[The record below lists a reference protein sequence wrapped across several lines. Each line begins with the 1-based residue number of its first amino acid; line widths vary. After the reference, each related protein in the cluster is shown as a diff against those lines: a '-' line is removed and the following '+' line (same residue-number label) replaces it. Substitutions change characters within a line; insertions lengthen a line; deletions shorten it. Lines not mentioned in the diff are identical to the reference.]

1 MEFEKKKVTV
11 IMGIYNCQDTLE
23 EAIDSLIAQTYV
35 DWNLIMCDDG
45 SKDDTVIVAKKIAE
59 KLPRRVL
66 ILQNKQ
72 NKGLNYTLNRCLKHV
87 NGEYTARMDADDI
100 SLPERFQ
107 KEVEFLD
114 THKEYD
120 FVSTPMI
127 LYDESGD
134 WGCDWGKERPDK
146 MDLMKSRPF
155 CHAACMIRTNAFLDV
170 KGYTVD
176 KRLLRVEDLHLW
188 MKLYAQNHYGYNI
201 QEPLYKMRDD
211 RNAYSR
217 RKFKYRINESYIK
230 ILTIKTFHFSWRYI
244 VYALRPIIV
253 GLLPAF
259 LYDKLHKWS
268 LKKEKTL

>member
-45 SKDDTVIVAKKIAE
+45 SKDDTVTVAKKIAE
-59 KLPRRVL
+59 KLPGRVL

-114 THKEYD
+114 TNKEYD

-127 LYDESGD
+127 LYDEHGD

-188 MKLYAQNHYGYNI
+188 MKLYAKNHYGYNI

-253 GLLPAF
+253 GLLPNF

-268 LKKEKTL
+268 LKREEM

>member
-45 SKDDTVIVAKKIAE
+45 SKDDTVTVAKKIAE
-59 KLPRRVL
+59 KLPGRVL

-87 NGEYTARMDADDI
+87 NGEYTARMDADDV

-107 KEVEFLD
+107 KEVGFLD

-127 LYDESGD
+127 LYD
-134 WGCDWGKERPDK
+134 
-146 MDLMKSRPF
+146 
-155 CHAACMIRTNAFLDV
+155 
-170 KGYTVD
+170 
-176 KRLLRVEDLHLW
+176 
-188 MKLYAQNHYGYNI
+188 
-201 QEPLYKMRDD
+201 
-211 RNAYSR
+211 
-217 RKFKYRINESYIK
+217 
-230 ILTIKTFHFSWRYI
+230 
-244 VYALRPIIV
+244 
-253 GLLPAF
+253 
-259 LYDKLHKWS
+259 
-268 LKKEKTL
+268 

>member
-1 MEFEKKKVTV
+1 M
-11 IMGIYNCQDTLE
+11 
-23 EAIDSLIAQTYV
+23 
-35 DWNLIMCDDG
+35 
-45 SKDDTVIVAKKIAE
+45 
-59 KLPRRVL
+59 RR
-66 ILQNKQ
+66 
-72 NKGLNYTLNRCLKHV
+72 R
-87 NGEYTARMDADDI
+87 
-100 SLPERFQ
+100 
-107 KEVEFLD
+107 LD

-127 LYDESGD
+127 LYDEHGD

-155 CHAACMIRTNAFLDV
+155 CHAACMIRTKAFLDV

-188 MKLYAQNHYGYNI
+188 MKLYAKNHYGYNI

-253 GLLPAF
+253 GLLPNF

-268 LKKEKTL
+268 LKREEM

>member
-1 MEFEKKKVTV
+1 MEFEKRKVTV

-23 EAIDSLIAQTYV
+23 EAIDSLIAQTYE

-45 SKDDTVIVAKKIAE
+45 SKDDTVTVAKKIAE
-59 KLPRRVL
+59 KLPGRIL

-87 NGEYTARMDADDI
+87 NGEYTARMDADDV
-100 SLPERFQ
+100 SLPERFR

-114 THKEYD
+114 THREYD

-127 LYDESGD
+127 LYDENGD

-146 MDLMKSRPF
+146 MD
-155 CHAACMIRTNAFLDV
+155 
-170 KGYTVD
+170 
-176 KRLLRVEDLHLW
+176 LLRVEDLHLW

-230 ILTIKTFHFSWRYI
+230 ILTIKAFHFSWIYI

-268 LKKEKTL
+268 LKKEETL

>member
-1 MEFEKKKVTV
+1 
-11 IMGIYNCQDTLE
+11 
-23 EAIDSLIAQTYV
+23 
-35 DWNLIMCDDG
+35 
-45 SKDDTVIVAKKIAE
+45 
-59 KLPRRVL
+59 
-66 ILQNKQ
+66 
-72 NKGLNYTLNRCLKHV
+72 
-87 NGEYTARMDADDI
+87 
-100 SLPERFQ
+100 
-107 KEVEFLD
+107 
-114 THKEYD
+114 
-120 FVSTPMI
+120 
-127 LYDESGD
+127 
-134 WGCDWGKERPDK
+134 

-188 MKLYAQNHYGYNI
+188 MKLYAKNHYGYNI

-253 GLLPAF
+253 GLLPNF

-268 LKKEKTL
+268 LKREEI

>member
-1 MEFEKKKVTV
+1 
-11 IMGIYNCQDTLE
+11 
-23 EAIDSLIAQTYV
+23 
-35 DWNLIMCDDG
+35 
-45 SKDDTVIVAKKIAE
+45 
-59 KLPRRVL
+59 
-66 ILQNKQ
+66 
-72 NKGLNYTLNRCLKHV
+72 
-87 NGEYTARMDADDI
+87 
-100 SLPERFQ
+100 
-107 KEVEFLD
+107 
-114 THKEYD
+114 
-120 FVSTPMI
+120 
-127 LYDESGD
+127 
-134 WGCDWGKERPDK
+134 

-188 MKLYAQNHYGYNI
+188 MKLYAKNHYGYNI

-230 ILTIKTFHFSWRYI
+230 ILTIKAFHFSWIYI

-268 LKKEKTL
+268 LKEEETL